1 MDRLIV
7 NVRGSNASGK
17 TSAVRGF
24 IAGYDDTALETIE
37 GNICTRCGSDAYVL
51 GRYDKK
57 NGGCDAYSGRD
68 QVLRAIKAVIRQRH
82 PRIIV
87 YEGMIYSTTVKMAR
101 DVGEIFAMEGYR
113 YKGIYLR
120 CRFAEVIRRLEAR
133 NDGRPYDI
141 LSVKKTYDVCYS
153 TFKSIQD
160 SGMDIIRIDTDEMGI
175 DEMAQIIPHAVME
188 AEL

>member
-1 MDRLIV
+1 M

-17 TSAVRGF
+17 TTAVRGF
-24 IAGYDDTALETIE
+24 IAGFEDTAIETID
-37 GNICTRCGSDAYVL
+37 GNMVTRCGSDAYVL
-51 GRYDKK
+51 GRYDRK

-68 QVLRAIKAVIRQRH
+68 QVIQAIKTVIRQRH

-87 YEGMIYSTTVKMAR
+87 YEGMIYSKTVKMAR
-101 DVGEIFAMEGYR
+101 DVGEIFVREGYH
-113 YKGIYLR
+113 YKGVYLR

-141 LSVKKTYDVCYS
+141 LSVKKTYDACYS

-160 SGMDIIRIDTDEMGI
+160 SGMDIIRIDTDEIGI
-175 DEMAQIIPHAVME
+175 DEMAQIIPRAVRE